1 MKIIIDTNIVFSAIL
16 NTQSNIGDLVLNSN
30 NIFQFWSCH
39 FLLEEMDKY
48 WNKLKTL
55 SGLEANS
62 LSESQR
68 LIYKNITFIDEE
80 QIPKEY
86 RLKAYK
92 LVRDI
97 DLKDIVFVALNEYLK
112 AILWSGDKA
121 LIKGLRSTGYDKVIT
136 TSEMIRLRNRLE
148 DKT

>member
-16 NTQSNIGDLVLNSN
+16 NTQSNIGDLILNSN

-39 FLLEEMDKY
+39 FLLEEMDKH

-55 SGLEANS
+55 SGLEVNS
-62 LSESQR
+62 LSEYQR

-86 RLKAYK
+86 
-92 LVRDI
+92 I
-97 DLKDIVFVALNEYLK
+97 E
-112 AILWSGDKA
+112 
-121 LIKGLRSTGYDKVIT
+121 
-136 TSEMIRLRNRLE
+136 
-148 DKT
+148 